1 MRNILTFAAL
11 AALAC
16 SCATSFQQIAT
27 VSDSRGNIPGDGIH
41 RVESGGV
48 EVSFDFWSSF
58 GRADIV
64 IDNKTGEDV
73 AVDLSRT
80 FLVANGLTEDYR
92 AESTSADNLIWVPA
106 GCRRALRGPELM
118 ESPYRKC
125 GYARNPSYRK
135 GEDLNFDQKDSPLV
149 FSVRVRLTDG
159 GELARSVQGD
169 FYLSSLFNA
178 PVSLT
183 RESVTVKDP
192 CNRRADPVTVKVGKF
207 AAPYRFYVPY
217 TVSSRYDSDR

>member
-1 MRNILTFAAL
+1 MRKILALAAL

-27 VSDSRGNIPGDGIH
+27 VSDSRGDIPDDGIH

-135 GEDLNFDQKDSPLV
+135 GGDLNFDQKDSPLV

-159 GELARSVQGD
+159 A
-169 FYLSSLFNA
+169 SSPDRCRGTSTSALCST
-178 PVSLT
+178 PLCHLP
-183 RESVTVKDP
+183 E
-192 CNRRADPVTVKVGKF
+192 RA
-207 AAPYRFYVPY
+207 
-217 TVSSRYDSDR
+217 